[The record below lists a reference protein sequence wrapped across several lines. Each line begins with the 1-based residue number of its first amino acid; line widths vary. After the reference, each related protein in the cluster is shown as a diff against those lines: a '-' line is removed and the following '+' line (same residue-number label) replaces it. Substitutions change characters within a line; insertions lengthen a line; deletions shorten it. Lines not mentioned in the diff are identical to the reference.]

1 MTSNLFLEAWSNL
14 DSHELRLLLHERVG
28 GPGQYGNY
36 VINPKDWHLPLAG
49 TTCKIIVRF
58 KNKKIN
64 FIEPS
69 SAFDAQ
75 KWKETSDEIDKQL
88 NIGDQAIGREFSFSG
103 TPVIGFWRGDRSGL
117 QICPPP
123 LSAPRPDQILGE
135 NPFLLEFPI
144 WRSSNSTI
152 NNHRRIR
159 QHQRYTRVLN
169 LLLNRRICFQ
179 LQRRGHFWA
188 QVPVKG
194 GPPEYKF
201 LPNFYFTHI
210 GEIFAD
216 ALTPATDK
224 PIEVVNADKYNLPET
239 FMGDVLSI
247 PDDLDELLCLYQN
260 LSTENQEKFDRAAFW
275 FDLAFQQWE
284 ISASA
289 SFVSL
294 VSAIE
299 TFTKRGEIHKVHC
312 QTCEGEF
319 THETPGVIQRF
330 KSFLEE
336 FAPVDEGEQDQNRIK
351 EIKKER
357 QKIYDLRSHILHG
370 NDLFMLDQNRDFGWD
385 PPGSNEIDLHRSLW
399 RIAKTA
405 IRNWLKSFGEVN

>member
-1 MTSNLFLEAWSNL
+1 MTSNLFLETWSNL
-14 DSHELRLLLHERVG
+14 DSHELRLLLHERIG
-28 GPGQYGNY
+28 GPGQYDDY

-49 TTCKIIVRF
+49 TICRIIVGF

-64 FIEPS
+64 FIKPG

-103 TPVIGFWRGDRSGL
+103 TPVIGFWRGTRSGL

-123 LSAPRPDQILGE
+123 PSAPRPDQILGE
-135 NPFLLEFPI
+135 NPFILEFPI
-144 WRSSNSTI
+144 SRSSNSTI

-169 LLLNRRICFQ
+169 LLINRRICFQ
-179 LQRRGHFWA
+179 RQRRDHFWA
-188 QVPVKG
+188 QVPVKD
-194 GPPEYKF
+194 GPLEYKF
-201 LPNFYFTHI
+201 LHNFYFAHI

-239 FMGDVLSI
+239 FTGDVLSI
-247 PDDLDELLCLYQN
+247 PDDLDELLRLYQN

-275 FDLAFQQWE
+275 FDLASQQWK

-289 SFVSL
+289 SFISL
-294 VSAIE
+294 ISAIE
-299 TFTKRGEIHKVHC
+299 AFVDRGNIHKSSCGVCGSEIEHEVPGATKRFVA
-312 QTCEGEF
+312 
-319 THETPGVIQRF
+319 
-330 KSFLEE
+330 FLEE
-336 FAPVDEGEQDQNRIK
+336 HAHGQEL
-351 EIKKER
+351 KKHR
-357 QKIYDLRSHILHG
+357 DKMYGLRSGISHG
-370 NDLFMLDQNRDFGWD
+370 SDLFMLDQNRDFGWD
-385 PPGSNEIDLHRSLW
+385 PPGSNELDLHRSLW
-399 RIAKTA
+399 RIVKTA
-405 IRNWLKSFGEVN
+405 TRNWLKSSVEID